1 MYETYLTIS
10 TLSLLLAL
18 VSLILISIA
27 MARDYIKTSI
37 FLAILAG
44 VFFITGIGSKV
55 MLEDI
60 KSDAIPNLQILTK
73 TNKAVK
79 LTHGVIFDY
88 KEYDQDGYI
97 VKYKVID
104 DMLIWDD

>member
-1 MYETYLTIS
+1 
-10 TLSLLLAL
+10 
-18 VSLILISIA
+18 
-27 MARDYIKTSI
+27 MAREYIKTSL
-37 FLAILAG
+37 FLIILAT
-44 VFFITGIGSKV
+44 VFFITGVGSQW

-60 KSDAIPNLQILTK
+60 KSNAIPTLQILTK

-104 DMLIWDD
+104 DMLIWDH